1 MIDTFSANSLK
12 ILEKDKNE
20 FINKYIHKLSL
31 FKKDE
36 RAILGQ
42 NFHALICMFL
52 KGFDI
57 SKMVSNLDEKEQ
69 KIWENIENKL
79 TPIKNNFIE
88 FEFPFLIKCELKNKF
103 YYLTGRF
110 DAIYRENNEFI
121 IWDWKTL
128 NFPKNPTD
136 DLQTVVYF
144 YCLNQIYK
152 TEKIKMRYFSLEKN
166 EFIDIN
172 FENIEKYKNK
182 IDEIVSKILFDF

>member
-1 MIDTFSANSLK
+1 
-12 ILEKDKNE
+12 
-20 FINKYIHKLSL
+20 
-31 FKKDE
+31 
-36 RAILGQ
+36 
-42 NFHALICMFL
+42 
-52 KGFDI
+52 
-57 SKMVSNLDEKEQ
+57 MVSNLDEKEQ